1 MASFEPIIRMDEN
14 AFIRREK
21 MQQPKMGRKALTDMT
36 NSKKPLAK
44 DRSSVKNLNSLKA
57 PEKVVPPKISRK
69 PLGDLT
75 NSKQPCVDE
84 KSSKQNCTEN
94 VSAVKK
100 EKLYSFASGEGFLH
114 NHNQCIKANRLSLN
128 MSMDYFLETVALKRD
143 SSALQLNQLHKS
155 STLELDTSSMTI
167 QEMEFL
173 DISAPP
179 SPPTPRFAGSPCGDL
194 DFKNLELSPLK
205 LKDSPVR
212 G

>member
-57 PEKVVPPKISRK
+57 PEKVVHPKISRK

-75 NSKQPCVDE
+75 NSKQPCINE
-84 KSSKQNCTEN
+84 KQSKKNCTEN
-94 VSAVKK
+94 VSTVKK

-114 NHNQCIKANRLSLN
+114 NHNECIKANRQSLN
-128 MSMDYFLETVALKRD
+128 MSMDYFLETVALKRG
-143 SSALQLNQLHKS
+143 NIPIES
-155 STLELDTSSMTI
+155 ST
-167 QEMEFL
+167 
-173 DISAPP
+173 
-179 SPPTPRFAGSPCGDL
+179 
-194 DFKNLELSPLK
+194 
-205 LKDSPVR
+205 
-212 G
+212 